1 MENRTNR
8 LLIST
13 VIGVHAIL
21 AVAAG
26 LFPVLLTVDDSVDEI
41 PAFIIALSQMSLLSL
56 WIGFGHA
63 NLPLRIGVVIGAGIC
78 LTTIILCAEAGDWPS
93 FKGIGWFVLGVT
105 FAPIPFVAIPSWIV
119 RRRWAEVHRRMDNA
133 LPVMSNRLQFSLA
146 HLLQWT
152 VILSVLL
159 ALCRFL
165 AGISD
170 DFGPSMIVF
179 AMLLGFIC
187 GSVSI
192 ASLWASL
199 AEGQPLVRVVIVT
212 TLAAALGL
220 IAGYAFTGRENMMAW
235 LFLSW
240 ISTVIAAVINFS
252 LLLIRVAGFRV
263 VSRARIYREA

>member
-26 LFPVLLTVDDSVDEI
+26 LFPVLLPVSDSVDDV
-41 PAFIIALSQMSLLSL
+41 PAGIIALTQMSLLSL
-56 WIGFGHA
+56 WTGFGHT
-63 NLPLRIGVVIGAGIC
+63 NLLLRLGVVTGAGIC
-78 LTTIILCAEAGDWPS
+78 LTAIILCADAGGWPS
-93 FKGIGWFVLGVT
+93 FTGIGWFVLGVT
-105 FAPIPFVAIPSWIV
+105 FAPVPCVAIPSWIV
-119 RRRWAEVHRRMDNA
+119 RRRCAEVHRKMDNA
-133 LPVMSNRLQFSLA
+133 LPVMSNRLQFSIA

-170 DFGPSMIVF
+170 EFGPSMIVF

-187 GSVSI
+187 GSVSL

-212 TLAAALGL
+212 ALAAALGS
-220 IAGYAFTGRENMMAW
+220 IAGYVLSGKENMIAW
-235 LFLSW
+235 LFLSG
-240 ISTVIAAVINFS
+240 ISTVIAAVINVS
-252 LLLIRVAGFRV
+252 LLFIRVAGFRV
-263 VSRARIYREA
+263 VSRARICREA